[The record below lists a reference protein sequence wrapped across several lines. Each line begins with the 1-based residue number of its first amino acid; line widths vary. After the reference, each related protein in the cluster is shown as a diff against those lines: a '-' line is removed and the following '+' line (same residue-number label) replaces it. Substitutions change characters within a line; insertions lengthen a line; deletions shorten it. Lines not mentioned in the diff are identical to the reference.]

1 MADAGSY
8 RAQGPAAVE
17 SETERLRRQAAAVWT
32 RERAALLAAGLAPGQ
47 RLLDLGCGPGGMLE
61 RLAPELGRAVGPVA
75 VGVDV
80 NQNLLRQVRGAPV
93 ARADG
98 ARLPFG
104 DAVFDFVLVR
114 LVLRH
119 APARERII
127 GEAARVLRTGGI
139 LCAVDVDEAATAFD
153 PEPASWPA
161 LRAALAESAVRRGGD
176 PFVGRR
182 LRRLLAEAGLTDLA
196 TIALPVSTDDLP
208 PPAFV
213 ETMLA
218 PAARTVDPDLLDGP
232 AVKRGWDELREWAAR
247 PNGFGYA
254 LGWMARARKP
264 DGWRTRARA

>member
-8 RAQGPAAVE
+8 RAQGSAAVE

-47 RLLDLGCGPGGMLE
+47 RLLDLGCGPGGLLE
-61 RLAPELGRAVGPVA
+61 RLRPELGSVVGPVA

-80 NQNLLRQVRGAPV
+80 NHDLLRHVHSAPV

-98 ARLPFG
+98 AWLPFQ

-161 LRAALAESAVRRGGD
+161 LRAALAESAVRRGGI
-176 PFVGRR
+176 PSS
-182 LRRLLAEAGLTDLA
+182 AGGCA
-196 TIALPVSTDDLP
+196 GSSQRPVSPTSPRSHCRSAPTTCRRP
-208 PPAFV
+208 PSSRRCWRRRRGPSIPTFS
-213 ETMLA
+213 T
-218 PAARTVDPDLLDGP
+218 AR
-232 AVKRGWDELREWAAR
+232 R
-247 PNGFGYA
+247 
-254 LGWMARARKP
+254 
-264 DGWRTRARA
+264 

>member
-8 RAQGPAAVE
+8 RAQGAAAAE
-17 SETERLRRQAAAVWT
+17 SEADRLRRQAAAVWT
-32 RERAALLAAGLAPGQ
+32 RERAALLSAGLERGQ
-47 RLLDLGCGPGGMLE
+47 RLLDLGCGPGSVVE
-61 RLAPELGRAVGPVA
+61 RLAADLGRAPF
-75 VGVDV
+75 GVDL
-80 NQNLLRQVRGAPV
+80 NQDLLRRAGAGHFV
-93 ARADG
+93 RADG
-98 ARLPFG
+98 ARLPFL

-119 APARERII
+119 APARERLLD
-127 GEAARVLRTGGI
+127 EAARVLRTGGI
-139 LCAVDVDEAATAFD
+139 LCAVDVDEAATTFD

-161 LRAALAESAVRRGGD
+161 LKAALAESAARRGGD

-182 LRRLLAEAGLTDLA
+182 LRRMLAEAGLTDLRTA
-196 TIALPVSTDDLP
+196 ALPVSTDDVP
-208 PPAFV
+208 PSAFV

-218 PAARTVDPDLLDGP
+218 PAARPIDPDLLDGP
-232 AVKRGWDELREWAAR
+232 AAAGGWEELREWASR

>member
-8 RAQGPAAVE
+8 RAQGPAAVD
-17 SETERLRRQAAAVWT
+17 ETERLRRQAAAVWT
-32 RERAALLAAGLAPGQ
+32 RERAALLAAGLERGQ
-47 RLLDLGCGPGGMLE
+47 RLLDLGCGPGGLCD
-61 RLAPELGRAVGPVA
+61 RLGADLGRTPF
-75 VGVDV
+75 GVDL
-80 NQNLLRQVRGAPV
+80 NQDLLRQARSAAV

-98 ARLPFG
+98 ARLPFRDG
-104 DAVFDFVLVR
+104 VFDFVLLR

-119 APARERII
+119 APARERLLAE
-127 GEAARVLRTGGI
+127 GARVLRTGGI

-161 LRAALAESAVRRGGD
+161 LKRALAESAVRRGGD

-182 LRRLLAEAGLTDLA
+182 LRRLLAEAGLAEIGTS
-196 TIALPVSTDDLP
+196 ALPVSTDDLP
-208 PPAFV
+208 PGAFV

-218 PAARTVDPDLLDGP
+218 PAARTVDPDLLDGA
-232 AVKRGWDELREWAAR
+232 AVQRGWDELREWASR
-247 PNGFGYA
+247 PDGFGYA